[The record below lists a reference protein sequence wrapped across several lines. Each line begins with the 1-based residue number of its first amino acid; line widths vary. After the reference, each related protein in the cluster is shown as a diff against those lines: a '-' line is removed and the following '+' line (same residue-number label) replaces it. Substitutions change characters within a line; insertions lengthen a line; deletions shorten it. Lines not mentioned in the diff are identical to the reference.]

1 MSAGTRGG
9 REEKEPQ
16 GDPQKQLRPAAPRVW
31 CTLCACGCPPLP
43 DARRWEKGSTRIRI
57 RFESPDTP
65 RPTPAPEYLAP
76 HATPGTRARM
86 TFVASPRIRSV
97 GCIYADRCVYAPD
110 AAYTHMC
117 LYAVVGAYTRALG
130 AYTQVGVRLR
140 ERWVC
145 IRSGCVYTP
154 PGAYTRV
161 GAYTRAVGACTQRVR
176 IHTRVRI
183 RGQVRL
189 RER

>member
-76 HATPGTRARM
+76 HATPGTRARPPRQAQPAHP
-86 TFVASPRIRSV
+86 ASPQSAT
-97 GCIYADRCVYAPD
+97 G
-110 AAYTHMC
+110 YTP
-117 LYAVVGAYTRALG
+117 
-130 AYTQVGVRLR
+130 RLR
-140 ERWVC
+140 APYHIVEVNR
-145 IRSGCVYTP
+145 YT
-154 PGAYTRV
+154 V
-161 GAYTRAVGACTQRVR
+161 FS
-176 IHTRVRI
+176 
-183 RGQVRL
+183 L
-189 RER
+189 R